1 MEIVINLLWS
11 WLPGSSSWFFF
22 WTVALIFTCVA
33 LKAIQLFQTRQKLIK
48 GFRSFP
54 GPPSHW
60 LYGHI
65 HMMKPEEE
73 FLNAAAWTE
82 KYPHCYPRWYGNF
95 LAFLCLNHPE
105 YTKTVYSRGDP
116 KPLIIY
122 KFLIPWIGRG
132 LLILNGPKWQQ
143 HRKLLT
149 PGFHYNILKPYVPL
163 MAESVQDMLD
173 IWGKLELNN
182 PTASVE
188 MFEHVSLMTLDTIMK
203 CAFSYQENAKTD
215 RENSYIRTVFDLG
228 FLAYQRFKTPLH
240 HNDLIYRLS
249 SKGRQFYKACK
260 IAHHH
265 TEKVIRER
273 KDSLKNEKELEKILK
288 KRHLDFLD
296 ILLCAKDENGNP
308 LSDEDIRAEVDTFM
322 FEGHDT
328 TASGISW
335 LFYCMAQ
342 NPEHQ
347 QRCREEI
354 MELLGRQEDI
364 QWDDLG
370 KMTYSTMCIKESLRL
385 YPPVPLIARELNS
398 PVTFADGRSLPK
410 GFLTILDIYGL
421 HRNPEVWDNPEDFN
435 PLRFST
441 ENSKHRHPY
450 AFLPFAAGPRN
461 CIGQQFAMNEMKVA
475 LALTLQRFELLPDPA
490 NLPIPM
496 PQLVTRSMNGIYLKL
511 KALH

>member
-11 WLPGSSSWFFF
+11 WLPASPSQFFY
-22 WTVALIFTCVA
+22 WTVALIFICIA

-60 LYGHI
+60 LYGHV

-73 FLNAAAWTE
+73 FLNVAAWTE

-95 LAFLCLNHPE
+95 LAFLCINHPE
-105 YTKTVYSRGDP
+105 YAKTMYSRGG
-116 KPLIIY
+116 KGLIT
-122 KFLIPWIGRG
+122 
-132 LLILNGPKWQQ
+132 LNGPKWQQ

-149 PGFHYNILKPYVPL
+149 PGFHYNILKPYVTL
-163 MAESVQDMLD
+163 VAESVKEMLD
-173 IWGKLELNN
+173 IWGKLVPKNG
-182 PTASVE
+182 TASVE
-188 MFEHVSLMTLDTIMK
+188 MSHHISLMTLNIIMK
-203 CAFSYQENAKTD
+203 CAFSYQKNAETD
-215 RENSYIRTVFDLG
+215 RKKSYIQTVFDLNS
-228 FLAYQRFKTPLH
+228 LIDHRIKTPFYQS
-240 HNDLIYRLS
+240 DLIYWLS

-322 FEGHDT
+322 SAGQDT

-354 MELLGRQEDI
+354 MELLGQQEEI

-398 PVTFADGRSLPK
+398 PVTFPDGRTLPK
-410 GFLTILDIYGL
+410 GFLTALDIYGL
-421 HRNPEVWDNPEDFN
+421 HRNPEVWDKPEEFN

-450 AFLPFAAGPRN
+450 AFLPFATGPRN

-475 LALTLQRFELLPDPA
+475 LALTLLHFELLPDPA

-496 PQLVTRSMNGIYLKL
+496 LQIVIQSMNGIYLKL
-511 KALH
+511 KALR

>member
-1 MEIVINLLWS
+1 MEIIINLVWS
-11 WLPGSSSWFFF
+11 WLPASPSQFFY
-22 WTVALIFTCVA
+22 WTVALIFICVA

-95 LAFLCLNHPE
+95 LAFLSINHPE
-105 YTKTVYSRGDP
+105 YAKAVYSRGDP
-116 KPLIIY
+116 KPLITQD
-122 KFLIPWIGRG
+122 FLIPWIGRG
-132 LLILNGPKWQQ
+132 LLVLNGPKWQQ

-149 PGFHYNILKPYVPL
+149 PGFHYNILKPYVTL
-163 MAESVQDMLD
+163 MAESVKEMLD
-173 IWGKLELNN
+173 VWGKLVLSN

-203 CAFSYQENAKTD
+203 CAFSYQKNAETD
-215 RENSYIRTVFDLG
+215 RENSYIQTVFDLG
-228 FLAYQRFKTPLH
+228 FLAYQRLKTPLH
-240 HNDLIYRLS
+240 HNDFIYWLS

-385 YPPVPLIARELNS
+385 YPPVPLIAREVDS
-398 PVTFADGRSLPK
+398 HVTFADGRTLPK

-421 HRNPEVWDNPEDFN
+421 HRNPEVWENPEEFN

-450 AFLPFAAGPRN
+450 AFLPFSAGPRN
-461 CIGQQFAMNEMKVA
+461 CIGQQFAMNEMKIA
-475 LALTLQRFELLPDPA
+475 LALTLLRFELLPDPT

-496 PQLVTRSMNGIYLKL
+496 PQIVTRSINGIYLKL